1 MRNPGWRGLIGV
13 ALALAVTALPVAAQ
27 PYKAEY
33 SLSIVPDA
41 GTPWGKGTQLWAD
54 MVRERTRG
62 RINIRLHPGAMLV
75 GGDQTRE
82 FTALRQGVI
91 DMAVGSTI
99 NWSSAIPEFNVF
111 SLPFLLRGYRSLDA
125 LTQGDVGREL
135 FRRVEEQ
142 GVVPLAWGEN
152 GFRQLSNSRRPIRA
166 PEDMRGLR
174 FRVVGSLLFNDI
186 FTALGAVPTQM
197 TWNEAIRAI
206 RTRKIDGQENPITIY
221 NNVRL
226 DTLGQRYITVWD
238 YVADPILFVVN
249 RQVWESWSP
258 QDRDIVRE
266 AAMEA
271 ARFEVTLAREDLL
284 STGRGTWE
292 DLEARGVKVTRLT
305 PDQRQR
311 FVDSTRAVYTKW
323 KALVGRDLV
332 EKAEAAVK
340 DDASLNKP
348 NDMSVRK

>member
-1 MRNPGWRGLIGV
+1 MPNQGWRGLVGV
-13 ALALAVTALPVAAQ
+13 ALALASFALPVAAH

-33 SLSIVPDA
+33 ALSIVPDA

-54 MVRERTRG
+54 MVRERTHG
-62 RINIRLHPGAMLV
+62 RINIRLHPGAALV

-82 FTALRQGVI
+82 FSALRQGVI

-99 NWSSAIPEFNVF
+99 NWSSAIPEFNLF

-125 LTQGDVGREL
+125 ITQGEVGREL

-152 GFRQLSNSRRPIRA
+152 GFRQLSNSRRAIRS

-174 FRVVGSLLFNDI
+174 VRVVGSLLFNDI
-186 FTALGAVPTQM
+186 FTALGAVPAQM
-197 TWNEAIRAI
+197 TWSDAMRAL
-206 RTRKIDGQENPITIY
+206 RARKIDGQENPITVF

-226 DTLGQRYITVWD
+226 DTVGQRFVTVWD
-238 YVADPILFVVN
+238 YVADPIVFVVN
-249 RQVWESWSP
+249 RQVWDSWTQ
-258 QDRDIVRE
+258 QDRDIVRD

-271 ARFEVTLAREDLL
+271 ARFEVTLAREDFL
-284 STGRGTWE
+284 SNGRGMWD
-292 DLEARGVKVTRLT
+292 DLAARGVKVTRLT
-305 PDQRQR
+305 PEQRQR
-311 FVDSTRAVYTKW
+311 FVDATRPVYAKW

-332 EKAEAAVK
+332 DKAEAAVNGDTTTGK
-340 DDASLNKP
+340 SHE
-348 NDMSVRK
+348 VGFRK

>member
-1 MRNPGWRGLIGV
+1 MRNLGWRGLVGV
-13 ALALAVTALPVAAQ
+13 ALALAATALPVAAQ

-41 GTPWGKGTQLWAD
+41 GTPWGKGTQLWAE

-62 RINIRLHPGAMLV
+62 RINIRLHPGAALV

-82 FTALRQGVI
+82 FSALRQGVI
-91 DMAVGSTI
+91 DIAVGSTI

-135 FRRVEEQ
+135 FRRMEEQ

-152 GFRQLSNSRRPIRA
+152 GFRQLSNSRRPIRT

-186 FTALGAVPTQM
+186 FTALGAVPAQM
-197 TWNEAIRAI
+197 TWNEAFRAL
-206 RTRKIDGQENPITIY
+206 RARKIDGQENPITIY

-226 DTLGQRYITVWD
+226 DTVGQRYITVWD
-238 YVADPILFVVN
+238 YVADPIVFVVN
-249 RQVWESWSP
+249 RQVWDSWSP

-266 AAMEA
+266 AAVEA

-284 STGRGTWE
+284 SSGRGMWE

-305 PDQRQR
+305 PEQRQR
-311 FVDSTRAVYTKW
+311 FVDATRPVYTKW

-332 EKAEAAVK
+332 EKAEAAVRDESATGK
-340 DDASLNKP
+340 PQALNG
-348 NDMSVRK
+348 R

>member
-1 MRNPGWRGLIGV
+1 MRNLGWRGLVGV
-13 ALALAVTALPVAAQ
+13 ALALAATALPVAAQ

-41 GTPWGKGTQLWAD
+41 GTPWGKGTQLWAE

-62 RINIRLHPGAMLV
+62 RINIRLHPGAALV

-82 FTALRQGVI
+82 FSALRQGVI
-91 DMAVGSTI
+91 DIAVGSTI

-152 GFRQLSNSRRPIRA
+152 GFRQLSNSRRPIRT

-186 FTALGAVPTQM
+186 FTALGAVPAQM
-197 TWNEAIRAI
+197 TWNEAFRAL
-206 RTRKIDGQENPITIY
+206 RARKIDGQENPITIY

-226 DTLGQRYITVWD
+226 DTVGQRYITVWD
-238 YVADPILFVVN
+238 YVADPIVFVVN
-249 RQVWESWSP
+249 RQVWDSWSP

-266 AAMEA
+266 AAVEA

-284 STGRGTWE
+284 SSGRGMWE

-305 PDQRQR
+305 PEQRQR
-311 FVDSTRAVYTKW
+311 FVDATRPVYTKW

-332 EKAEAAVK
+332 EKAEAAVRDESATGK
-340 DDASLNKP
+340 PQALNG
-348 NDMSVRK
+348 R